1 MTMKMNINK
10 QHRQRRRCTSILV
23 SASLLSLVNT
33 AAVHALD
40 TDCQPLGSTQPPYTG
55 YSLKTSTSC
64 TQYVYCING
73 IISSTHKCPDG
84 LLFNGS
90 VGVGGI
96 CNWSNVVDCAD
107 DNGNLGLA
115 FDALTNQGV
124 SQVETTTTSSS
135 KKEQEDMVQNLAG
148 SIAESIEYQSE
159 NDGVLL
165 ANPYNFYCGSSV
177 DEAMSICKPCPSGT
191 ILECKEH
198 SHKYGCFK
206 GIDSCTHGN
215 GDTSPISDSL
225 ANKIEEAFDDLP
237 ATTTPFTTVQ
247 QAPNSSPTT
256 YQAASQPSTP
266 TYQASINVASPP
278 TPTISTTTTTQQQ
291 QQSIPTI
298 ANTVVWPVTTTNT
311 QVTKPTNEPSLPP
324 WTNAPFNPSPSGSS
338 TSKTVI
344 GYYASW
350 QWYDRNK
357 YADPTN
363 IQFSKYDRI
372 NYAFFQ
378 PDLEGS
384 LFGTDE
390 WADPQ
395 LLFGPYIYN
404 EAEQTNANYKCS
416 WDGPNIKNCNHH
428 DLSKGIVQLAHSVGT
443 EVMPSIGG
451 WTLSDNFPSI
461 AASATKRERFA
472 QQCVEMI
479 VDYDFDGIDLGKC
492 KMRRW
497 PSVLYVVVYSIC
509 YVRILF

>member
-1 MTMKMNINK
+1 MAVMNIDK
-10 QHRQRRRCTSILV
+10 RRQRQCRRRSTNFL
-23 SASLLSLVNT
+23 LLSLAIILSNTTILVN
-33 AAVHALD
+33 ALD
-40 TDCQPLGSTQPPYTG
+40 TDCQPSGSTQPPYTG

-73 IISSTHKCPDG
+73 IISSTHKCPGG

-107 DNGNLGLA
+107 DNDLGLA

-124 SQVETTTTSSS
+124 SQVEETTTTSSE
-135 KKEQEDMVQNLAG
+135 EQDMVQNLAG
-148 SIAESIEYQSE
+148 SIAESIEYRAE
-159 NDGVLL
+159 DDGVLL
-165 ANPYNFYCGSSV
+165 ANPHNFYCGSSV

-215 GDTSPISDSL
+215 GDSSPISDSL

-237 ATTTPFTTVQ
+237 ATTTPFTTIQ
-247 QAPNSSPTT
+247 QAPSAPT
-256 YQAASQPSTP
+256 YQAASQPSVP
-266 TYQASINVASPP
+266 TYQASFNVASPP
-278 TPTISTTTTTQQQ
+278 TPTVSSTANTQQ

-298 ANTVVWPVTTTNT
+298 ANTVVWPVTGQATST

-324 WTNAPFNPSPSGSS
+324 WTNAPFNPSPSGS

-357 YADPTN
+357 YADPIN

-378 PDLEGS
+378 PDLAGN

-404 EAEQTNANYKCS
+404 EAEQTNDNYKCS
-416 WDGPNIKNCNHH
+416 WDGPNVKNCNHH

-472 QQCVEMI
+472 QQCVELI

-492 KMRRW
+492 KMRGGSR
-497 PSVLYVVVYSIC
+497 V
-509 YVRILF
+509 

>member
-1 MTMKMNINK
+1 MNINK
-10 QHRQRRRCTSILV
+10 QHRRRSTSFLFV

-40 TDCQPLGSTQPPYTG
+40 ADCQPLGSSQPPYTG

-107 DNGNLGLA
+107 SNKLGMA
-115 FDALTNQGV
+115 FDALYNQGV
-124 SQVETTTTSSS
+124 SQVETTTSE
-135 KKEQEDMVQNLAG
+135 EQDIMVQNLAG

-165 ANPYNFYCGSSV
+165 ANPHNFYCGSSV

-247 QAPNSSPTT
+247 QAASNSAPST

-278 TPTISTTTTTQQQ
+278 TSPTISTTTTTQQQ

-298 ANTVVWPVTTTNT
+298 ANTVVWSVTTTTNT
-311 QVTKPTNEPSLPP
+311 QEVTKPTNEPSLPP
-324 WTNAPFNPSPSGSS
+324 WTNAPFNPSPSGS

-378 PDLEGS
+378 P
-384 LFGTDE
+384 
-390 WADPQ
+390 
-395 LLFGPYIYN
+395 
-404 EAEQTNANYKCS
+404 
-416 WDGPNIKNCNHH
+416 
-428 DLSKGIVQLAHSVGT
+428 
-443 EVMPSIGG
+443 
-451 WTLSDNFPSI
+451 
-461 AASATKRERFA
+461 
-472 QQCVEMI
+472 
-479 VDYDFDGIDLGKC
+479 GK
-492 KMRRW
+492 
-497 PSVLYVVVYSIC
+497 
-509 YVRILF
+509 

>member
-1 MTMKMNINK
+1 
-10 QHRQRRRCTSILV
+10 
-23 SASLLSLVNT
+23 
-33 AAVHALD
+33 
-40 TDCQPLGSTQPPYTG
+40 
-55 YSLKTSTSC
+55 
-64 TQYVYCING
+64 
-73 IISSTHKCPDG
+73 
-84 LLFNGS
+84 
-90 VGVGGI
+90 
-96 CNWSNVVDCAD
+96 
-107 DNGNLGLA
+107 LGLA
-115 FDALTNQGV
+115 FDALNIQGV
-124 SQVETTTTSSS
+124 SQVEETTTTSSS
-135 KKEQEDMVQNLAG
+135 VEGQDMVQNLAG

-165 ANPYNFYCGSSV
+165 ANPHNFYCGSSV

-247 QAPNSSPTT
+247 QAPPVN
-256 YQAASQPSTP
+256 QPSVP
-266 TYQASINVASPP
+266 TYQASLTDGKLSLNNSPP
-278 TPTISTTTTTQQQ
+278 TSSSTTTTYTQ

-298 ANTVVWPVTTTNT
+298 ANTVVWPVTGSATN
-311 QVTKPTNEPSLPP
+311 TKPTNEPSLPP
-324 WTNAPFNPSPSGSS
+324 WTNAPFNPSPSGS

-378 PDLEGS
+378 PDKEGS

-416 WDGPNIKNCNHH
+416 WDAPNVKNCNHH

-461 AASATKRERFA
+461 AASANKRERFA
-472 QQCVEMI
+472 QQCVELI
-479 VDYDFDGIDLGKC
+479 VDYDFDGIDLGKSFDEAIAEC
-492 KMRRW
+492 D
-497 PSVLYVVVYSIC
+497 VCCCILC
-509 YVRILF
+509 QVRILF

>member
-1 MTMKMNINK
+1 MK
-10 QHRQRRRCTSILV
+10 QHRRRRRSTSFLV
-23 SASLLSLVNT
+23 SASLLSLVNNT
-33 AAVHALD
+33 AVVHALD
-40 TDCQPLGSTQPPYTG
+40 TDCQPSGSTQPPYTG

-107 DNGNLGLA
+107 GNNLGLA
-115 FDALTNQGV
+115 FDALNIQGV
-124 SQVETTTTSSS
+124 SQVEETTTTSSS
-135 KKEQEDMVQNLAG
+135 VEGQDMVQNLAG

-165 ANPYNFYCGSSV
+165 ANPHNFYCGSSV

-247 QAPNSSPTT
+247 QAPPVN
-256 YQAASQPSTP
+256 QPSVP
-266 TYQASINVASPP
+266 TYQASLTDGKLSLNNSPP
-278 TPTISTTTTTQQQ
+278 TSSSTTTTYTQ

-298 ANTVVWPVTTTNT
+298 ANTVVWPVTGSATN
-311 QVTKPTNEPSLPP
+311 TKPTNEPSLPP
-324 WTNAPFNPSPSGSS
+324 WTNAPFNPSPSGS

-378 PDLEGS
+378 PDKEGS

-416 WDGPNIKNCNHH
+416 WDAPNVKNCNHH

-461 AASATKRERFA
+461 AASANKRERFA
-472 QQCVEMI
+472 QQCVELI
-479 VDYDFDGIDLGKC
+479 VDYDFDGIDLGKSFDEAIAEC
-492 KMRRW
+492 D
-497 PSVLYVVVYSIC
+497 VCCCILC
-509 YVRILF
+509 QVRILF